1 MNIQNFQDRSKQK
14 SPTRIYAPGARNAA
28 VMIPLVELTE
38 PLSKSSESFDLKNAG
53 ILFEVRS
60 IRIGQGG
67 EICFPGGRIEPGE
80 NPGNAAVRESAE
92 ELLVP
97 EEHIECIAPLHVLN
111 GPGGSEITSFFG
123 MIHGYKGT
131 YSADEVSRVFALPV
145 KWLLRQKPETYET
158 EYRLYVPENFPYE
171 TIPGGRNYPW
181 QNIPRTMYFYRT
193 DEGVIWG
200 LTAEV
205 LYHFLEWLRPSL
217 SC

>member
-1 MNIQNFQDRSKQK
+1 MNIHKDIMNVPNRIRQK
-14 SPTRIYAPGARNAA
+14 GSTRIYAPGARNAS
-28 VMIPLVELTE
+28 VMIPLVGFSE
-38 PLSKSSESFDLKNAG
+38 PLKHIDLKDAG

-60 IRIGQGG
+60 TRIGQGG
-67 EICFPGGRIEPGE
+67 EICFPGGRIEQGE
-80 NPGNAAVRESAE
+80 RPRDAAVRETAE

-97 EEHIECIAPLHVLN
+97 EKNIECIAPLHVLS
-111 GPGGSEITSFFG
+111 GPGGSEITSYFG
-123 MIHGYKGT
+123 AIHGYKRT
-131 YSADEVSRVFALPV
+131 YSPDEVSRTFVLPV
-145 KWLLRQKPETYET
+145 LWLLRQKPEVCKT
-158 EYRLYVPENFPYE
+158 EYRIHLPEDFPYE
-171 TIPGGRNYPW
+171 LIPGGRDYPW

>member
-1 MNIQNFQDRSKQK
+1 MKNLHAVAAWLKQETCARRPRLD
-14 SPTRIYAPGARNAA
+14 STGVVTRTASVLLLLLPGREG
-28 VMIPLVELTE
+28 PEL
-38 PLSKSSESFDLKNAG
+38 
-53 ILFEVRS
+53 LFEVRS
-60 IRIGQGG
+60 GNLRRQPG

-80 NPGNAAVRESAE
+80 NPEDAAVRESAE

-171 TIPGGRNYPW
+171 TIPGGSAWSADQRP
-181 QNIPRTMYFYRT
+181 
-193 DEGVIWG
+193 G
-200 LTAEV
+200 L
-205 LYHFLEWLRPSL
+205 RS
-217 SC
+217 

>member
-28 VMIPLVELTE
+28 VMIPLVRLTE
-38 PLSKSSESFDLKNAG
+38 PFSKSSESFDLKNAG

-67 EICFPGGRIEPGE
+67 EICFPGGRIEPRE
-80 NPGNAAVRESAE
+80 NPEDAAVRETAE

-97 EEHIECIAPLHVLN
+97 EGNVECIAPMHVLS
-111 GPGGSEITSFFG
+111 GPGGSEITSYLG
-123 MIHGYKGT
+123 AIHGYRGT
-131 YSADEVSRVFALPV
+131 YS
-145 KWLLRQKPETYET
+145 T
-158 EYRLYVPENFPYE
+158 PYE
-171 TIPGGRNYPW
+171 LIPGGRDYPW

>member
-38 PLSKSSESFDLKNAG
+38 PLSKSSESFDLEDAG

-60 IRIGQGG
+60 TRIGQGG

-80 NPGNAAVRESAE
+80 NPEDAAVRESAE

-171 TIPGGRNYPW
+171 TIPGGRDYPW